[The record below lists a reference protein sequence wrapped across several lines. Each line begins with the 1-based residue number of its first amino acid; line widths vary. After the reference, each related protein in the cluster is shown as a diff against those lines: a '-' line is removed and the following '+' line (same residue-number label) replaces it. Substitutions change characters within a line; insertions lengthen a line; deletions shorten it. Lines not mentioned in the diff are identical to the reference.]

1 MIDKYLRLL
10 TKQIDDKVELLRE
23 AIGNGSARDYAEY
36 KGMVGEVK
44 GLLTCRLNI
53 IDLLD
58 KVEESDD

>member
-1 MIDKYLRLL
+1 MIDKYLHLL
-10 TKQIDDKVELLRE
+10 TKQIDDKIELLRE
-23 AIGNGSARDYAEY
+23 AIGSGSARDYAEY

-53 IDLLD
+53 TDLLD

>member
-23 AIGNGSARDYAEY
+23 AIGNGSARDFAEY

-53 IDLLD
+53 IDLLN